1 MENTLMTEQAAT
13 PNEGQAAEQ
22 GNAEQQQSA
31 SAESVT
37 AEQIQQ
43 QAEQS
48 AESSTKEANQ
58 ADEKADDEANG
69 KPEGAPEKYEFA
81 PPEGVQFDNKVID
94 AFSEAA
100 KDLNLSQDAAQKI
113 LDKVGPV
120 MAAQQLEAIQAAS
133 NEWAEA
139 SKSDKEFG
147 GDKLNENLAVAK
159 KAMDKFASPELRSLL
174 NESALG
180 NNPEVIRMF
189 YRVGMAISEDGLVV
203 GGNARN
209 SEQSAAQ
216 RMYPNMNP

>member
-37 AEQIQQ
+37 SEQIQQ

-48 AESSTKEANQ
+48 AESPTNEAKQ
-58 ADEKADDEANG
+58 ADEKAGDEANG